1 MGHMGWAEHSLAA
14 HLADEER
21 AEAEAEAEQARIV
34 DEVTGLML
42 DVGASPSDDANNSI
56 DDIQEAM
63 LMMPGDMADSESPE
77 RLLREAIR
85 LAAAAWTRK
94 GDTNAQKYHAAGS
107 YLARALEMAAYRKVE
122 GKV

>member
-1 MGHMGWAEHSLAA
+1 MGWAEYSLAA
-14 HLADEER
+14 YERQQERDEL
-21 AEAEAEAEQARIV
+21 EAEAEQARIEDAV
-34 DEVTGLML
+34 MGLML

-63 LMMPGDMADSESPE
+63 LPAPGDMADSESPE

-94 GDTNAQKYHAAGS
+94 GDTSPSKYHAAGS
-107 YLARALEMAAYRKVE
+107 YLARALEMAAYRRVE
-122 GKV
+122 GKA